1 MNLLL
6 EYLNL
11 NLKSIIQLSL
21 IIEDILALKELKI
34 LIKNTASK

>member
-6 EYLNL
+6 ENLNL

-21 IIEDILALKELKI
+21 IMGEIGALKELSFFF
-34 LIKNTASK
+34 N